1 MRKLLKYISP
11 YKKECILGPLFKLL
25 EASFELMVPLVMAR
39 VIDRGVAQ
47 NDSGAIYQSAIL
59 LVAFG
64 VIGLISAI
72 TAQYFA
78 AKASV
83 GFAANVRAALFRHIQ
98 KLDYAALDGA
108 GSSTLLN
115 RMTSDL
121 NQVQNGVNLTLRLL
135 LRSPL
140 VVFGAMIMAFT
151 IDFKAALVFAVIIP
165 ILGAVVFGIML
176 WTLPRYKEVQGK
188 LDKVLLTAR
197 ENLTGVR
204 VVRAFGREESE
215 TARFSQENAA
225 VASSQISVGRVST
238 LLNPLTFSLINLA
251 TLVLIWV
258 GGLRVDTGALTQ
270 GQVVALINYMAQILT
285 ELIKLA
291 DLIINISRALACAG
305 RVEAVLEIS
314 PGMASGKSSPPQP
327 RGEVKFENV
336 SFRYP
341 GAGGDCLSSVSFLA
355 KPGDTIGIIGG
366 TGSGKTALINLIP
379 RLYDAKEG
387 RVLLDGM
394 DVRHYPLETLRD
406 RVAVVPQRA
415 QLFSGSVRENLLW
428 GNRSAS
434 DGEIWQALEAAQAKD
449 FVSKLGLDAPVS
461 QGGRNFSGGQ
471 RQRLTIARAL
481 LKNPSVLTLDDS
493 MSALDLATEARLR
506 DALKSLPNH
515 PTLFIVSQ
523 RAASVLGADLIIVLE
538 DGEVSGMGRH
548 RELLQN
554 SAVYREIYES
564 QFGGEA
570 EA

>member
-47 NDSGAIYQSAIL
+47 NDRGAIYQSAIL

-394 DVRHYPLETLRD
+394 DVRDYPLETLRD
-406 RVAVVPQRA
+406 RVAIVPQRA

-428 GNRSAS
+428 GNLSAS

-449 FVSKLGLDAPVS
+449 FVSKLGLDALVS

-481 LKNPSVLTLDDS
+481 LKNPSVLILDDS

-506 DALKSLPNH
+506 EALKSLPNH

-548 RELLQN
+548 GELLQN

>member
-47 NDSGAIYQSAIL
+47 NDRGAIYQSAIL

-341 GAGGDCLSSVSFLA
+341 GAGGDCLSSVSFVA

-481 LKNPSVLTLDDS
+481 LKNPSVLILDDS

-506 DALKSLPNH
+506 EALRSLPNH

-548 RELLQN
+548 GDLLQT

>member
-258 GGLRVDTGALTQ
+258 GGLRVDTGTLTQ

-394 DVRHYPLETLRD
+394 DVRDYPLETLRD

-428 GNRSAS
+428 GNLSAS

-481 LKNPSVLTLDDS
+481 LKNPSVLILDDS

-548 RELLQN
+548 GELLQN